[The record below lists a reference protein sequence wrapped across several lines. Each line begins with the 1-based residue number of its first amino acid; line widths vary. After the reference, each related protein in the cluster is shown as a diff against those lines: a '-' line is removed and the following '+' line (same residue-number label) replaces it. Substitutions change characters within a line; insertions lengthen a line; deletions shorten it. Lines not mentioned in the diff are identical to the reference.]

1 MTLPIIIQVTR
12 RKAIAPNLV
21 DPLPLQPGTEEW
33 NQGRAKSMSGERP
46 IIDEVSP
53 AEAYRLLESDSGT
66 ALIDV
71 RTRAEWAFVG
81 VPDLSELDRP
91 LWPIEWVAFPNMA
104 RNQAF
109 IDELTARMG
118 GKLPAR
124 MFFIC
129 RSGSR
134 SMAAAQ
140 AAAAALEGQG
150 LAAHCTNVAE
160 GFEGDLDRDGHRG
173 RTNGWKA
180 RGLPWRQ
187 N

>member
-1 MTLPIIIQVTR
+1 
-12 RKAIAPNLV
+12 
-21 DPLPLQPGTEEW
+21 
-33 NQGRAKSMSGERP
+33 MSAERP
-46 IIDEVSP
+46 LIDEVDP
-53 AEAYRLLESDSGT
+53 AEAYHLLETDPET

-81 VPDLSELDRP
+81 LPDLSVLDRP

-104 RNQAF
+104 RNPTF
-109 IDELTARMG
+109 VDELTARMDG
-118 GKLPAR
+118 NLSAR
-124 MFFIC
+124 LLFIC

-134 SMAAAQ
+134 SMAAALTV
-140 AAAAALEGQG
+140 AATLGAQG
-150 LAAHCTNVAE
+150 VAAHCTNVSE
-160 GFEGDLDRDGHRG
+160 GFEGDLDQDGHRG

>member
-1 MTLPIIIQVTR
+1 VI
-12 RKAIAPNLV
+12 
-21 DPLPLQPGTEEW
+21 EEW
-33 NQGRAKSMSGERP
+33 EQERVVSMSGERP
-46 IIDEVSP
+46 IIDEVDP
-53 AEAYRLLESDSGT
+53 AEAYRLLEAHPAS

-81 VPDLSELDRP
+81 LPDLSVIGRP
-91 LWPIEWVAFPNMA
+91 LWPIEWVAFPSMA
-104 RNQAF
+104 QNPDF
-109 IDELTARMG
+109 GGELTARMDG
-118 GKLPAR
+118 VTPER

-140 AAAAALEGQG
+140 AVAGALGSDGIE
-150 LAAHCTNVAE
+150 AHCTNVAE
-160 GFEGDLDRDGHRG
+160 GFEGDLDQDGHRG
-173 RTNGWKA
+173 SVNGWKM

>member
-1 MTLPIIIQVTR
+1 VAAGGPI
-12 RKAIAPNLV
+12 V
-21 DPLPLQPGTEEW
+21 DE
-33 NQGRAKSMSGERP
+33 A
-46 IIDEVSP
+46 DP
-53 AEAYRLLESDSGT
+53 AVAYALLETDPNA

-81 VPDLSELDRP
+81 VPDLSALGRQI
-91 LWPIEWVAFPNMA
+91 WPIEWVGFPDMAPNRAFL
-104 RNQAF
+104 
-109 IDELTARMG
+109 DELSARMG
-118 GKLPAR
+118 GRKPSR

-140 AAAAALEGQG
+140 SVAMALVQQG
-150 LAAHCTNVAE
+150 IDAHCTNVAE
-160 GFEGDLDRDGHRG
+160 GFEGDLDQDGHRG
-173 RTNGWKA
+173 GMNGWKA

>member
-1 MTLPIIIQVTR
+1 
-12 RKAIAPNLV
+12 
-21 DPLPLQPGTEEW
+21 
-33 NQGRAKSMSGERP
+33 MSAVRP
-46 IIDEVSP
+46 IIDEVDP
-53 AEAYRLLESDSGT
+53 AEAYRLLESDPEA

-81 VPDLSELDRP
+81 LPDLSMLDRP

-104 RNQAF
+104 RNPAF
-109 IDELTARMG
+109 VDELTARMN
-118 GKLPAR
+118 GKLPTR
-124 MFFIC
+124 LLFIC

-140 AAAAALEGQG
+140 TVAATLGAQG
-150 LAAHCTNVAE
+150 VAAHCTNVAE
-160 GFEGDLDRDGHRG
+160 GFEGDLGQDGRRG